1 MLTATSIFRNSY
13 NAATATALHLK
24 AYFQIIV
31 SENFLALNYAKPT
44 CLLPIT
50 AIVLTQVQNSYETAQ
65 ESFLHG
71 NIHSIQSQN
80 TCRCTGFTEF
90 SINANHFQL
99 FEGKL

>member
-1 MLTATSIFRNSY
+1 MLTATSVFRNIY

-24 AYFQIIV
+24 AYFQIII
-31 SENFLALNYAKPT
+31 SENFLALTYAKPT

-65 ESFLHG
+65 EFFYMGISTLFNHKT
-71 NIHSIQSQN
+71 HVVVQD
-80 TCRCTGFTEF
+80 FTEF